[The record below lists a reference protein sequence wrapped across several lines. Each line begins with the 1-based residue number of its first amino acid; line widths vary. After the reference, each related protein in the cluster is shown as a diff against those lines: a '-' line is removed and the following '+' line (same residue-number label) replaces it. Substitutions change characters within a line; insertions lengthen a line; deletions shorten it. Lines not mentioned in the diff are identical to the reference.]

1 MAMRR
6 GRGMGGPPQ
15 GLGREGGA
23 PTKCVCPQ
31 CGYEATKERGTPCR
45 SMKCPKC
52 GVQLVGA

>member
-1 MAMRR
+1 MAM

>member
-1 MAMRR
+1 MGMGQ
-6 GRGMGGPPQ
+6 GRGAGGLRH
-15 GLGREGGA
+15 GLGRGGA

-31 CGYEATKERGTPCR
+31 CGYEATKERGTLCR